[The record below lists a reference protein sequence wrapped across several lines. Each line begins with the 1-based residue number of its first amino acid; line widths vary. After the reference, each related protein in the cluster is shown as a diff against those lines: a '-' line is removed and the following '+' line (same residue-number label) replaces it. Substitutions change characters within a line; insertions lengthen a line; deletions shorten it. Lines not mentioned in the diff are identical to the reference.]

1 MTMPLLSN
9 EDRLVAIG
17 MVEGGLSMSVEAA
30 SVPLTALAWASG
42 SSTCPNDFKLKPQ
55 GSVITDIQF
64 VSEKESLP
72 SGFYYIAE
80 FLEPTMDGVPFALHP
95 KFDCQPN
102 GNYNYSFTVEKTA
115 ADRPQF
121 RSALQ
126 SLEA

>member
-1 MTMPLLSN
+1 MSVEAASVPLTALAWASGSSTCPN
-9 EDRLVAIG
+9 DFKL
-17 MVEGGLSMSVEAA
+17 MSVEAA

-80 FLEPTMDGVPFALHP
+80 FLEPSEYHD
-95 KFDCQPN
+95 
-102 GNYNYSFTVEKTA
+102 VEHTA
-115 ADRPQF
+115 ANHQH
-121 RSALQ
+121 Q
-126 SLEA
+126 E